1 MSQPLVIR
9 GGVIL
14 TLGEENRV
22 LRDHA
27 IRVEHGVIRQL
38 APAAEVSAA
47 GARVID
53 AAGKAVLPGW
63 INAHMH
69 FYSTL
74 VRGLG
79 KAKPSRDFV
88 EQLRNLWWRLDR
100 QLTLD
105 DTYMSALIMLLAAVR
120 SGTTTLIDHHASPGA
135 VRGSLDAIARAVK
148 ESGLRACLC
157 YEVSDRDGADVARAG
172 LEENA
177 AFIRRC
183 RDEND
188 PQLRALFGLHAAFT
202 LGDATLDRAAAM
214 GRELGAGFHVHT
226 AESAADQEHN
236 VREYGQRVVRRL
248 RDHGLLGPD
257 TICAHCVHVD
267 DAELDLLAETQT
279 LVAHNPQSNL
289 NNAVGIAD
297 LVAMARR
304 GITVGLG
311 TDAMTVRMLEELRVA
326 LWAQHLRQNCPTAA
340 FMEVTDTLL
349 RHNPAIAS
357 RLWGF
362 PLGRLSEGAAA
373 DLILVDYDPPTPLEP
388 ATVRGHIVFGL
399 SQSAVDTT
407 IAGGRVLMA
416 GRRLE
421 LDVDEAALAARAREL
436 AASLWE
442 RF

>member
-14 TLGEENRV
+14 TLGEDNRV

-27 IRVEHGVIRQL
+27 IRVEDGRIRRI
-38 APAAEVSAA
+38 APAAEVDAA

-100 QLTLD
+100 RLTLD
-105 DTYMSALIMLLAAVR
+105 DTYVSALVMALAAVR

-148 ESGLRACLC
+148 AAGLRACLC
-157 YEVSDRDGADVARAG
+157 YEVSDRDGAEVARAG

-226 AESAADQEHN
+226 AESPADQEHN
-236 VREYGQRVVRRL
+236 VREHGQRVVRRL
-248 RDHGLLGPD
+248 RDHGLLGPG
-257 TICAHCVHVD
+257 TLCAHCVHVD
-267 DAELDLLAETQT
+267 DVELDLLAETQT
-279 LVAHNPQSNL
+279 MVAHNPQSNL
-289 NNAVGIAD
+289 NNAK
-297 LVAMARR
+297 
-304 GITVGLG
+304 
-311 TDAMTVRMLEELRVA
+311 
-326 LWAQHLRQNCPTAA
+326 WASPTWWPW
-340 FMEVTDTLL
+340 
-349 RHNPAIAS
+349 R
-357 RLWGF
+357 
-362 PLGRLSEGAAA
+362 GAASPWA
-373 DLILVDYDPPTPLEP
+373 SAPTP
-388 ATVRGHIVFGL
+388 
-399 SQSAVDTT
+399 
-407 IAGGRVLMA
+407 
-416 GRRLE
+416 
-421 LDVDEAALAARAREL
+421 
-436 AASLWE
+436 
-442 RF
+442 